1 VTAKLDLVLVRL
13 DWMTTIELVSE
24 VAVSI
29 QQSPVPA
36 RMIFFLSGAS
46 LLGKQSRR
54 GEASARTS
62 LSYSLK
68 KYT

>member
-1 VTAKLDLVLVRL
+1 VIAKLDLVLVRL

-29 QQSPVPA
+29 QQSPVPT
-36 RMIFFLSGAS
+36 RTIFFLGRAS
-46 LLGKQSRR
+46 LLGKQSRQ

-68 KYT
+68 IYT

>member
-1 VTAKLDLVLVRL
+1 
-13 DWMTTIELVSE
+13 MTTIELVSE

-36 RMIFFLSGAS
+36 RTISFLGGAS

-68 KYT
+68 IYT